1 MKQQDLPVTCTYSEN
16 GDAAQIL
23 HRSFSLYLDRVLA
36 ETEQK
41 PYHRRDEWPL
51 MSGGN
56 LCT

>member
-1 MKQQDLPVTCTYSEN
+1 MKQQDLQVTCIYSEN
-16 GDAAQIL
+16 GDVAQIL

-41 PYHRRDEWPL
+41 PYNRPDEWSL
-51 MSGGN
+51 ISGGR

>member
-1 MKQQDLPVTCTYSEN
+1 MKQQDLPVTCTYSED
-16 GDAAQIL
+16 GDVAQIL

-41 PYHRRDEWPL
+41 PYNRRDEWSL
-51 MSGGN
+51 TSGGR